1 MADIIRADSAEL
13 QQCASK
19 YLSALATLKDA
30 YAAYTKSLNALRSD
44 WTGRAFVIMSGKVA
58 TMGINIAK
66 SFEKL
71 TDAVSEL
78 NEVRE
83 LNQETE
89 SGIKSQIGN
98 QQVGNESPFN
108 AG

>member
-1 MADIIRADSAEL
+1 MADIIRVDSADL

-19 YLSALATLKDA
+19 YLSALGTLKDA
-30 YAAYTKSLNALRSD
+30 YNAYIKSLNALNSD
-44 WTGRAFVIMSGKVA
+44 WTGRAFLIMSGKVA
-58 TMGINIAK
+58 SMGKNIAR

-71 TDAVSEL
+71 TDAVTEL
-78 NEVRE
+78 NAVSE

-89 SGIKSQIGN
+89 SGIKSQVAS
-98 QQVGNESPFN
+98 QQVGTESPFN

>member
-1 MADIIRADSAEL
+1 MADIIRVDSSDL

-19 YLSALATLKDA
+19 YTSALATLKDA
-30 YAAYTKSLNALRSD
+30 YNAYTKSLNALRSD

-58 TMGINIAK
+58 AMGVNIAK

-78 NEVRE
+78 NEVSE
-83 LNQETE
+83 LNQDTE
-89 SGIKSQIGN
+89 SDIKSKVSS

>member
-1 MADIIRADSAEL
+1 MADMIRVESAEL

-30 YAAYTKSLNALRSD
+30 YGAYTKSLEALRND

-78 NEVRE
+78 NAVNE

-89 SGIKSQIGN
+89 TGIKSQVSG
-98 QQVGNESPFN
+98 QQVGNASPFSE
-108 AG
+108 G